1 MDGDVLVSVEHD
13 DGVAGIVDHGEFAC
27 LSGCLGEAQTV
38 LRGYFSS
45 MEGLTGE
52 RSAEGG
58 LLAPG
63 AVGARGFPKWEGTGR
78 QRPGFVA
85 SHAAMPRGSQ
95 SRSGRSGSMTCPQ
108 QIRARHLGEAA
119 HSAQSVCAGAEH
131 KYQYAQR
138 KNPGEHEEAVADERV
153 WRDPVGHGRAAVET

>member
-27 LSGCLGEAQTV
+27 LSGYLGEAQTV

-63 AVGARGFPKWEGTGR
+63 AVGAE
-78 QRPGFVA
+78 
-85 SHAAMPRGSQ
+85 
-95 SRSGRSGSMTCPQ
+95 GRSASNEPCPACGDREWER
-108 QIRARHLGEAA
+108 IRAPDG
-119 HSAQSVCAGAEH
+119 SAGMRWLLDRTPACASKSIEFIGI
-131 KYQYAQR
+131 
-138 KNPGEHEEAVADERV
+138 
-153 WRDPVGHGRAAVET
+153 GR

>member
-63 AVGARGFPKWEGTGR
+63 AVGAERVPEVGGDWEATPWLR
-78 QRPGFVA
+78 CV
-85 SHAAMPRGSQ
+85 
-95 SRSGRSGSMTCPQ
+95 TCGY
-108 QIRARHLGEAA
+108 AEGEPITLWAVRLDDLPPA
-119 HSAQSVCAGAEH
+119 
-131 KYQYAQR
+131 
-138 KNPGEHEEAVADERV
+138 NPGATS
-153 WRDPVGHGRAAVET
+153 G